1 MPNEISTLRDKRIHA
16 VQEVR
21 HLSDSAFVLRFD
33 RNDFDFE
40 PGQYINVGIEGDLFS
55 REYSIYSPNDVDYLE
70 VLIKVVD
77 DGLVS
82 KKLKKLKVG
91 QNIMMDGPFG
101 FFNMKPEEI
110 AKKKFLF
117 VASGTGISPFHS
129 FIKSYPNID
138 YKLVHGIRNASE
150 SYENADYEKGRYVA
164 CTSRSKD
171 GNFAGRVTDYLT
183 KNPVDADTLCYLCG
197 NVNMIHDVYD
207 ILESHGVPTA
217 NLHAEV
223 YF

>member
-1 MPNEISTLRDKRIHA
+1 
-16 VQEVR
+16 
-21 HLSDSAFVLRFD
+21 
-33 RNDFDFE
+33 
-40 PGQYINVGIEGDLFS
+40 
-55 REYSIYSPNDVDYLE
+55 LE

-129 FIKSYPNID
+129 FIKSYPDIN

-150 SYENADYEKGRYVA
+150 SYENAEHTR
-164 CTSRSKD
+164 
-171 GNFAGRVTDYLT
+171 GNYC
-183 KNPVDADTLCYLCG
+183 N
-197 NVNMIHDVYD
+197 
-207 ILESHGVPTA
+207 
-217 NLHAEV
+217 
-223 YF
+223 